1 MGGAYGTSTGTKPA
15 RGIALQAEGEIIVM
29 QQCAKNGALSPAYD
43 DVCWYEKGM
52 FIFYETLDVPKF
64 NVLSRKNIMLVLSAQ
79 IAIIIAFEP
88 ALSLLIVEK
97 SLLGS
102 AA

>member
-1 MGGAYGTSTGTKPA
+1 MRSWHRMMVFACTG
-15 RGIALQAEGEIIVM
+15 
-29 QQCAKNGALSPAYD
+29 
-43 DVCWYEKGM
+43 KGM

>member
-1 MGGAYGTSTGTKPA
+1 MH
-15 RGIALQAEGEIIVM
+15 V
-29 QQCAKNGALSPAYD
+29 
-43 DVCWYEKGM
+43 
-52 FIFYETLDVPKF
+52 FYETFDVPKF

-88 ALSLLIVEK
+88 ALSLLIEEK